1 MLNPVRTS
9 DGMAFPLM
17 LENPAVHALN
27 RRLAAASGTQVT
39 QGEPLQILRYSP
51 GQEYKAHVD
60 ALPVGTNQRILT
72 MLVYLNE
79 DYAGGETKF
88 LETGL
93 GFKGRTGD
101 ALLFRNASAD
111 GRPDPMARHAG
122 LPVTRGQK
130 LIASRWI
137 RAKPLDLMSPTG

>member
-1 MLNPVRTS
+1 
-9 DGMAFPLM
+9 M